1 MFSEMMPPI
10 SAIMETTTEK
20 RNKRT
25 RQGLSEA
32 PPTQPMR
39 PEKKRVKP
47 RPMTTYV
54 NICKKKKKNDNYD
67 NKKKK
72 EILRLPHTKHC
83 GKPYLKAFK

>member
-47 RPMTTYV
+47 RPMATYV
-54 NICKKKKKNDNYD
+54 NICKRKKNDND
-67 NKKKK
+67 NKRKNKG
-72 EILRLPHTKHC
+72 LREPHTYIKV
-83 GKPYLKAFK
+83 A

>member
-1 MFSEMMPPI
+1 MFNEMMPPI
-10 SAIMETTTEK
+10 SAIIETTTEN

-54 NICKKKKKNDNYD
+54 NICKVK
-67 NKKKK
+67 NKKGLLR
-72 EILRLPHTKHC
+72 EPHILWSGHSMI
-83 GKPYLKAFK
+83 

>member
-54 NICKKKKKNDNYD
+54 NICKKKKKNYNYD
-67 NKKKK
+67 KKNCFN
-72 EILRLPHTKHC
+72 HC
-83 GKPYLKAFK
+83 GKPYIKSIK

>member
-10 SAIMETTTEK
+10 SATMETTTEK

-54 NICKKKKKNDNYD
+54 NICKKKKKNDNY
-67 NKKKK
+67 NNRKKKDFALNAYK
-72 EILRLPHTKHC
+72 TLWKTVHKVI
-83 GKPYLKAFK
+83 

>member
-54 NICKKKKKNDNYD
+54 NICKRKRKKVKNDNNRKMD
-67 NKKKK
+67 CVNH
-72 EILRLPHTKHC
+72 ILKI
-83 GKPYLKAFK
+83 KVV